1 MKKFWKCIN
10 GNKTLIGFVLLN
22 LTQLTFMKNWL
33 GADLVTIQAIIGA
46 LTGAALAHHIKKG
59 DFGANKD

>member
-1 MKKFWKCIN
+1 MKKLLKCID
-10 GNKTLIGFVLLN
+10 GNKTIIGLVLLN
-22 LTQLTFMKNWL
+22 LTQLTFMKNLL

-46 LTGAALAHHIKKG
+46 LTGASIVHHYKKG